1 MYSNICN
8 CNFQVDTDSIGYT
21 SSKTSI
27 RGKETVRPMS
37 RKDIFYSGSVLN
49 LPEYRSQ
56 KSLASYRQSI
66 LSLPKSMMKDNDKD
80 DDEEIDGL
88 FDINYIVI
96 IRLEHGLSVNCNVL
110 LQKVAVRFYQN
121 LSTLCCLQ

>member
-1 MYSNICN
+1 M
-8 CNFQVDTDSIGYT
+8 DTDSIGYT

-27 RGKETVRPMS
+27 RGKEIVRPMS

-66 LSLPKSMMKDNDKD
+66 LSLPKSMMKVDNDD
-80 DDEEIDGL
+80 DDEDVEIDGPSA
-88 FDINYIVI
+88 IMIVI
-96 IRLEHGLSVNCNVL
+96 
-110 LQKVAVRFYQN
+110 VRQVKF
-121 LSTLCCLQ
+121 

>member
-1 MYSNICN
+1 M
-8 CNFQVDTDSIGYT
+8 DTDSIGYT

-66 LSLPKSMMKDNDKD
+66 LSLPKSMMKDKD
-80 DDEEIDGL
+80 DDEEMDDGL
-88 FDINYIVI
+88 YDDSDLRIQF
-96 IRLEHGLSVNCNVL
+96 
-110 LQKVAVRFYQN
+110 
-121 LSTLCCLQ
+121 

>member
-1 MYSNICN
+1 M
-8 CNFQVDTDSIGYT
+8 DTDSIGYT

-66 LSLPKSMMKDNDKD
+66 LSLPKSMMKDVDKD
-80 DDEEIDGL
+80 DDEEIDGML
-88 FDINYIVI
+88 DINY
-96 IRLEHGLSVNCNVL
+96 L
-110 LQKVAVRFYQN
+110 LCINAIKI
-121 LSTLCCLQ
+121 

>member
-1 MYSNICN
+1 MFIFYL
-8 CNFQVDTDSIGYT
+8 FQVDTDSIGYT

-66 LSLPKSMMKDNDKD
+66 LSIPKSMMKVNDKD
-80 DDEEIDGL
+80 DNDDDEDIIDGL
-88 FDINYIVI
+88 YELLYLI
-96 IRLEHGLSVNCNVL
+96 I
-110 LQKVAVRFYQN
+110 
-121 LSTLCCLQ
+121 

>member
-1 MYSNICN
+1 M
-8 CNFQVDTDSIGYT
+8 DTDSIGFT

-27 RGKETVRPMS
+27 RGKEIVRPMS

-66 LSLPKSMMKDNDKD
+66 LSLPKSMMKVDKD
-80 DDEEIDGL
+80 DDDDDDDVEIDGP
-88 FDINYIVI
+88 F
-96 IRLEHGLSVNCNVL
+96 VL
-110 LQKVAVRFYQN
+110 TSY
-121 LSTLCCLQ
+121 S

>member
-1 MYSNICN
+1 M
-8 CNFQVDTDSIGYT
+8 DTDSIGYT

-66 LSLPKSMMKDNDKD
+66 LSIPKSMMKVNDKD
-80 DDEEIDGL
+80 DNDDDDNI
-88 FDINYIVI
+88 INGMY
-96 IRLEHGLSVNCNVL
+96 
-110 LQKVAVRFYQN
+110 K
-121 LSTLCCLQ
+121 LCI

>member
-1 MYSNICN
+1 M
-8 CNFQVDTDSIGYT
+8 DTDSIGYT

-27 RGKETVRPMS
+27 RGKEIVRPMS

-66 LSLPKSMMKDNDKD
+66 LSLPKSMMKDTDKD
-80 DDEEIDGL
+80 DDEEIDGMP
-88 FDINYIVI
+88 IISYQGRIQKYISGGKL
-96 IRLEHGLSVNCNVL
+96 R
-110 LQKVAVRFYQN
+110 
-121 LSTLCCLQ
+121 